1 MRWKFCQR
9 DVVQIFLV
17 LSDLQDED
25 VFVAIVSDHVVVNSR
40 RNPVNK
46 SKEYKKAVAN

>member
-1 MRWKFCQR
+1 MRRELRQR

-25 VFVAIVSDHVVVNSR
+25 VFIAIVSDHVVVNSR

-46 SKEYKKAVAN
+46 TEETRMAVAN